1 MLKNLMESSF
11 RWNPLVVKGSD
22 DDLHLKREITEDD
35 CIDRV
40 AQKMQQMGYELTRDD
55 LARGLR
61 CMDEVFFE
69 ELQKGR
75 VIEYWKGRLYIL
87 PSVTPD
93 GYYEIYSPDP
103 QLQEAFEN
111 SIFRLKFR
119 VRH

>member
-1 MLKNLMESSF
+1 MESSF

-35 CIDRV
+35 CIDI
-40 AQKMQQMGYELTRDD
+40 AAEQMKQLGYDVTRDD
-55 LARGLR
+55 VARYIRL
-61 CMDEVFFE
+61 MDEVFFR
-69 ELQKGR
+69 ELQQGR
-75 VIEYWKGRLYIL
+75 AIEYWKGRLYVL

-103 QLQEAFEN
+103 QLKEALEN